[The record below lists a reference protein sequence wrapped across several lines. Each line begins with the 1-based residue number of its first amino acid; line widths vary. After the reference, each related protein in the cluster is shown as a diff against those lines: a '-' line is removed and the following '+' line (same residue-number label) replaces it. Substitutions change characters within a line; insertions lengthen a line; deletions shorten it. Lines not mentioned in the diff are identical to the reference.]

1 MDENLRLM
9 IFGAGFSG
17 RAIGKKLSKTF
28 DLVGGTTRSED
39 KFELLTK
46 HNISP
51 FTFKGDE
58 FSPELQTQLSSITH
72 LIQSISPDKTRDPII
87 PLVGENLRDVMPN
100 LQWVG
105 YLSTV
110 GVYGNHDGAW
120 VDEATVCKPV
130 SRRSVARV
138 EAENLW
144 QELCEQTDIP
154 LAILRLSGI
163 YGPGRNTFENYKKG
177 TARRLV
183 KKDQVFNR
191 IFVDDIAGATEL
203 LIQHNTAGIFNV
215 TDNQPAPP
223 QDVVAYA
230 AELLGIEPPEE
241 IDFETA
247 ELSPM
252 ARSFY
257 GENKRVS
264 NAKIK
269 KLGYEFEQPDY
280 RAALDYLK
288 AEFYPHG
295 I

>member
-1 MDENLRLM
+1 MRLM

-17 RAIGKKLSKTF
+17 RAIGKKLSETF
-28 DLVGGTTRSED
+28 DFVGGTTRSEE
-39 KFELLTK
+39 KFELLSNHAIT
-46 HNISP
+46 P
-51 FTFKGDE
+51 FTFSGDA
-58 FSPELQTQLSSITH
+58 FSPDLAEELASITH
-72 LIQSISPDKTRDPII
+72 LIQSISPDKTGDPII
-87 PLVGENLRDVMPN
+87 PLVGENLRAVMPN

-130 SRRSVARV
+130 SKRSVARV

-177 TARRLV
+177 TARRLI

-191 IFVDDIAGATEL
+191 IFVDDIAGASEL
-203 LIQHNTAGIFNV
+203 LMREHTSGIFNV

-269 KLGYEFEQPDY
+269 KLGYEFKQPDY